1 MYEYPDYLMHYGVL
15 GMKWGVRRYQ
25 NKDGSYM
32 QKGRRRYFNGSN
44 RVRTSHKDKLIAK
57 YKEKGYSNKAAEL
70 AAQKR
75 IRNER
80 IMIAA
85 GAITLTA
92 AVAYLATRDNFDR
105 ADRIIKEG
113 AKLGRIENNDSGKLY
128 DGFYAFNN
136 KRDAVRYKG
145 FYGNQVASTWAKTY
159 LMDLTTTGNIK
170 IPSRD
175 NAKKALSELIKED
188 PTYVRNLNSMLKS
201 NSGVGHRDRLA
212 RKALRDLSKGKVTDA
227 VYDAVNTDLTFK
239 GDIPNYQKTKYYE
252 KLASKG
258 YNAIRDIHDVKYS
271 GYKSQDPLIVFDKSK
286 VMVNKISQMSA
297 SELISNNYEAIG
309 QNALEYTR
317 DYTLKA
323 LMAGGATTTGLTAG
337 VQSAKTVGE
346 KNFLRAYKKAHPE
359 TKKTDYQ
366 ILKMY
371 K

>member
-1 MYEYPDYLMHYGVL
+1 MYQYPDYLMHHGIK

-25 NKDGSYM
+25 NEDGSYT
-32 QKGRRRYFNGSN
+32 QKGRRRYFNSLN
-44 RVRTSHKDKLIAK
+44 KVRSSHEDKLIAK
-57 YKEKGYSNKAAEL
+57 YKEKGYSDKAAEL
-70 AAQKR
+70 AAKKR

-145 FYGNQVASTWAKTY
+145 FYGNQVASTGAKTY
-159 LMDLTTTGNIK
+159 LMDLTTTGSIK

-188 PTYVRNLNSMLKS
+188 PTYTRNLKSMLNS
-201 NSGVGHRDRLA
+201 NSGVDHRDRLA
-212 RKALRDLSKGKVTDA
+212 RKALKDLSKGKVTDA

-271 GYKSQDPLIVFDKSK
+271 GYKSQDPLIIFDKSK

-297 SELISNNYEAIG
+297 SELISDNYKAVG

-317 DYTLKA
+317 DYTLKS
-323 LMAGGATTTGLTAG
+323 LMAGGAATAG
-337 VQSAKTVGE
+337 ITAGMQSAKTAGE

-359 TKKTDYQ
+359 TKKTEYQ

>member
-1 MYEYPDYLMHYGVL
+1 MHYGVP

-25 NKDGSYM
+25 NKDGFYT
-32 QKGRRRYFNGSN
+32 QNGRRRYFNGSN
-44 RVRTSHKDKLIAK
+44 KVRTSHKDKLIAK

-70 AAQKR
+70 AAKKR

-145 FYGNQVASTWAKTY
+145 FYGNQVASTGAKTY
-159 LMDLTTTGNIK
+159 LMDLTTTGSIK

-188 PTYVRNLNSMLKS
+188 PTYARNLKSMLETKS
-201 NSGVGHRDRLA
+201 GSSLRDRIA
-212 RKALRDLSKGKVTDA
+212 SRALKDLSKGNVTDA
-227 VYDAVNTDLTFK
+227 IYDAVNTDLVLK
-239 GDIPNYQKTKYYE
+239 GDVPDYQKAKYYE

-271 GYKSQDPLIVFDKSK
+271 GYKSQDPLIIFDKSK
-286 VMVNKISQMSA
+286 VMINKVSQMST
-297 SELISNNYEAIG
+297 SEVDSNFFKAIG
-309 QNALEYTR
+309 QNVLEYTQ

-323 LMAGGATTTGLTAG
+323 LMVGGAATTGLTAG
-337 VQSAKTVGE
+337 AQSAKTVGE

-359 TKKTDYQ
+359 TKKTEYQ

>member
-25 NKDGSYM
+25 NNDGSYT
-32 QKGRRRYFNGSN
+32 QKGRRRYLDGTN
-44 RVRTSHKDKLIAK
+44 RVRVSHKDKLISK
-57 YKEKGYSNKAAEL
+57 YKEKGYSDKAAEL

-80 IMIAA
+80 IMLAA

-92 AVAYLATRDNFDR
+92 AAAYLATRNNLDR

-113 AKLGRIENNDSGKLY
+113 AKLGRIENNDSGKIY

-136 KRDAVRYKG
+136 KRDALRYKG
-145 FYGNQVASTWAKTY
+145 FYGNQVASTGAKTY
-159 LMDLTTTGNIK
+159 LMDLTTTGNLK

-175 NAKKALSELIKED
+175 NAKKALGELIKED
-188 PTYVRNLNSMLKS
+188 PTYVRNLKSMLKS
-201 NSGVGHRDRLA
+201 ESLDPYRDRLA
-212 RKALRDLSKGKVTDA
+212 NRALKDLSKGKVTDA
-227 VYDAVNTDLTFK
+227 VYDVVNTDLAFK
-239 GDIPNYQKTKYYE
+239 GDVPNYQKTKYYE

-258 YNAIRDIHDVKYS
+258 YNAIRDIHDAKYT
-271 GYKSQDPLIVFDKSK
+271 GYKSQDPLIIFDKSK
-286 VMVNKISQMSA
+286 VMVNKVSQMST
-297 SELISNNYEAIG
+297 SEVNSNLYKAIG

-317 DYTLKA
+317 EYSLKA
-323 LMAGGATTTGLTAG
+323 LIAGGAATAG
-337 VQSAKTVGE
+337 ITAGTQSAKTVGE

-359 TKKTDYQ
+359 TKKTEYQ

>member
-1 MYEYPDYLMHYGVL
+1 MYEYPDYLMHYGVP

-25 NKDGSYM
+25 NKDGSYT
-32 QKGRRRYFNGSN
+32 QNGRRRYFNGSN
-44 RVRTSHKDKLIAK
+44 KVRTSHKDKLIAK

-70 AAQKR
+70 AAKKR

-145 FYGNQVASTWAKTY
+145 FYGNQVASTGTKTY
-159 LMDLTTTGNIK
+159 LMDLTTTGSIK

-188 PTYVRNLNSMLKS
+188 PTYARNLKSMLETKS
-201 NSGVGHRDRLA
+201 GSSLRDKIASR
-212 RKALRDLSKGKVTDA
+212 ALKDLSKGNVTDA
-227 VYDAVNTDLTFK
+227 IYDAVNTDLVLK
-239 GDIPNYQKTKYYE
+239 GDVPDYQKAKYYE

-271 GYKSQDPLIVFDKSK
+271 GYKSQDPLIIFDKSK
-286 VMVNKISQMSA
+286 VMVNKVSRMST
-297 SELISNNYEAIG
+297 SEVDSNFFKAIG
-309 QNALEYTR
+309 QNVLEYTK

-323 LMAGGATTTGLTAG
+323 LMVGGAATTGLTAG
-337 VQSAKTVGE
+337 AQSAKTVGE

>member
-1 MYEYPDYLMHYGVL
+1 MYQYPDYLMHYGVP

-25 NKDGSYM
+25 NKDGAYTT
-32 QKGRRRYFNGSN
+32 KGRRRYFNNSN
-44 RVRTSHKDKLIAK
+44 KVRTSHKDKLIAK

-136 KRDAVRYKG
+136 KRDALRYKG
-145 FYGNQVASTWAKTY
+145 FYGNQVASTGAKTY
-159 LMDLTTTGNIK
+159 LMDLKTTGSIK

-188 PTYVRNLNSMLKS
+188 PTYARNLKNMLETKS
-201 NSGVGHRDRLA
+201 GSSLRDRIA
-212 RKALRDLSKGKVTDA
+212 SRALKDLPKGKVTDA
-227 VYDAVNTDLTFK
+227 IYDAVNTDLVLK
-239 GDIPNYQKTKYYE
+239 GDVADYQKAKYYE

-271 GYKSQDPLIVFDKSK
+271 GYKSQDPLIIFDKSK
-286 VMVNKISQMSA
+286 VMINKVSQMST
-297 SELISNNYEAIG
+297 SEVDSNFFKAIG
-309 QNALEYTR
+309 QNALECTR

-323 LMAGGATTTGLTAG
+323 LMAGGAATTGLTAG
-337 VQSAKTVGE
+337 AQAAKTVGE